1 MTTCEKASIICN
13 KTQYREATFIEKMKL
28 QFHLLICKTC
38 STFSKQNSTLTTLC
52 EKANLQTLSEQE
64 KIKMKE
70 KLQNKG

>member
-1 MTTCEKASIICN
+1 MITCEKAADICN

-28 QFHLLICKTC
+28 QFHLLMCKTC
-38 STFSKQNSTLTTLC
+38 SAFSKQNSAFTALC

-70 KLQNKG
+70 KLQNKL